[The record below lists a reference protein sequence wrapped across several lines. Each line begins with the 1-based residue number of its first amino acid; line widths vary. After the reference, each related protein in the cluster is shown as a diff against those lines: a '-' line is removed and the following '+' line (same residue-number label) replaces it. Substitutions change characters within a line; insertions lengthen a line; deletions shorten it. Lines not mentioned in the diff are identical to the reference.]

1 MILPLFVLLFCLTFW
16 GLDWSLLYKEFSAV
30 LLLCLLQSWFILIF
44 FSEFLVLFCFS
55 FGFIIVFPLS
65 CLFVCFFFESWFI
78 LVFPMSF
85 FLIFDLIPNF
95 GALWRIRVLNTS
107 QHSCI
112 LDIIRSQLMNL
123 ANAECRRAPLP
134 QAWSKTNS
142 WSENFSPMQISQS
155 PVLKWCWW
163 EDKGNLHI
171 SGDKSLH
178 ISGKA
183 PKICKLRM
191 LYTLLFTRIHVIHMS
206 HVFTCRTSTQGT
218 LLDAWASPQLVDGFD
233 GCL

>member
-65 CLFVCFFFESWFI
+65 CLFVFFSSLDLSLF
-78 LVFPMSF
+78 FPWVF

-155 PVLKWCWW
+155 PALKWCWW

-171 SGDKSLH
+171 SGTSLCIFPERH
-178 ISGKA
+178 QKFVNWE
-183 PKICKLRM
+183 CC
-191 LYTLLFTRIHVIHMS
+191 IHYYS
-206 HVFTCRTSTQGT
+206 HVYMSFTCHMYSHVV
-218 LLDAWASPQLVDGFD
+218 LQLKGLFWMLGPVHSW
-233 GCL
+233 